1 MSSLFDPA
9 FFIFMVMAIVILS
22 ASIYKMHTLK
32 KGAAAVYPAIASAG
46 CRLIRQ
52 VPASSKI

>member
-1 MSSLFDPA
+1 MAMS
-9 FFIFMVMAIVILS
+9 IVILS